1 MFGLGDEKD
10 KMSIPKNLDECTVTN
25 TTARELWRVAETVES
40 WGTIILFGIVFLG
53 VISSFVTNSFI
64 NDITHDEGFSG
75 FLVSIIIWSVVAVI
89 EYIAYHLISL
99 FIRANASV
107 VQSNSVSAKVALY
120 KASKN
125 LDSVPSPREISK
137 ETTSTPNHSAFAK
150 RINVENYSRNMDSP
164 AVEPQQANTGD
175 IICPKCGKTQ
185 KANRTV
191 CWNCSQKFSQ

>member
-10 KMSIPKNLDECTVTN
+10 KMSIPKDLDECTVTN
-25 TTARELWRVAETVES
+25 ATARELWRVAEAVES
-40 WGTIILFGIVFLG
+40 WGAIILIGIVILG
-53 VISSFVTNSFI
+53 IISSFATNSFI
-64 NDITHDEGFSG
+64 NDITRDEGFSG

-99 FIRANASV
+99 SIRANASV

-120 KASKN
+120 NASKN
-125 LDSVPSPREISK
+125 SDSVPSPREASK
-137 ETTSTPNHSAFAK
+137 ETAPAPNRSAFVK
-150 RINVENYSRNMDSP
+150 RINIENYSRNMDTP
-164 AVEPQQANTGD
+164 AVEPQQTNTGD
-175 IICPKCGKTQ
+175 IICPKCGKSQ